1 MNKNRKWL
9 GILLLLALI
18 LSACGGATPT
28 VEPSIQTEAPPAA
41 VTEAPTG
48 PFRVAVV
55 MPSAINDLA
64 FSQSMFDALT
74 AIQNEMGSDKFEFA
88 HSENM
93 FVVDDAAA
101 AIRDYAS
108 QGYNLVIA
116 HGSQYGSSVQEIA
129 PDFPDT
135 SFAWGTT
142 VDTFVDQGINNVFAY
157 EARSE
162 EGGYV
167 NGVIAA
173 SLSKSGVLGVVG
185 PIETGDAKLYV
196 DGFAA
201 GAKATNPDIKV
212 NINYIGSF
220 SDVALASEAAQTHI
234 NAGADALTGS
244 AQMVVGAI
252 GVAEQN
258 GALWFGTQSSQTSLA
273 PDIVVANQVY
283 DWTVVLNEI
292 IGLVKGGTLGGQ
304 AFSATLANGGLKMDY
319 NPSFDLPANVKELAD
334 TTVAGIV
341 DGSIVVG
348 EAPPPTTTA
357 GGEEFVFGVVLV
369 GPKNDH
375 GWSQAHYEA
384 GQYVEQ
390 NVPGA
395 RMIVFESL
403 NSADKP
409 EATLE
414 GVVDD
419 MVAEGAKL
427 VLTTSDEFE
436 EDTVGVAEKYPDVTF
451 INISGDDVLTGE
463 APPNEGNIMGRM
475 EDMKAIAGCAA
486 ALATE
491 TGGLGY
497 LGPLI
502 NFETRRLA
510 SSAYLGARYCYEN
523 YRGLNPDD
531 LTFTVT
537 WIGFWFNI
545 PGVTL
550 DPTEVTNN
558 FFDTGADVVLSGIDT
573 TEGIDVAGQRA
584 NQGDQ
589 VWAVPYDFK
598 GACDQAPDICLGVP
612 YFNWGPAYLETVQQ
626 VQSGTWTQSW
636 DWNPPYWQ
644 DLNDD
649 TKTAVGWLDGPGL
662 TADMKANLDTF
673 MSGMASGDIN
683 VWTGPINLQD
693 GTEYIPAGQTATDE
707 QIWYL
712 PKLLEGME
720 GPSE

>member
-9 GILLLLALI
+9 GIFLLLALI

-28 VEPSIQTEAPPAA
+28 VEPSAPTEAPPAA

-283 DWTVVLNEI
+283 DWTVVLNDI

-589 VWAVPYDFK
+589 LWAVPYDFK